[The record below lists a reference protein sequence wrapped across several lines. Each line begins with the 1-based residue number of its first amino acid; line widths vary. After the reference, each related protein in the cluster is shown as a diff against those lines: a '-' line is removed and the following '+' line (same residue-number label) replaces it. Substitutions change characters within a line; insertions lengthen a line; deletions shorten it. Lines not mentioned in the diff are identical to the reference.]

1 MCKKCFAFDIKN
13 KIKSFILWLI
23 YIDQVKKK
31 VFGRKLILKF
41 FFLHFPLKITKTH
54 YKIQILSQ
62 IFRNIN
68 IPKSIKLNANA
79 SYN

>member
-1 MCKKCFAFDIKN
+1 MINLYWPSEKKSVWQKIDIN
-13 KIKSFILWLI
+13 
-23 YIDQVKKK
+23 
-31 VFGRKLILKF
+31 F

-62 IFRNIN
+62 ISRNIN